1 MHKIWRVHVLQ
12 YEECDWSLSLI
23 LEREILKPL
32 ER

>member
-1 MHKIWRVHVLQ
+1 MHKIWGVHLL
-12 YEECDWSLSLI
+12 YKERDWSLSLI